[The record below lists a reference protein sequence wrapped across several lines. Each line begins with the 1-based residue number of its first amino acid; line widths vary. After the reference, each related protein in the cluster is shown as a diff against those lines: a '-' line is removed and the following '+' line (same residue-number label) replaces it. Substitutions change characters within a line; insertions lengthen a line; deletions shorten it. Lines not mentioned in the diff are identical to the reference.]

1 MEYSAVYPSKG
12 RPLNILKNT
21 ETITAHLFRRVQ
33 GESYE
38 IYYGIIYPPKLLYP
52 FRHNTC
58 IRGKCHLDDTYFFL
72 LSRLPSKVRKRRRY
86 LGYMLVSFSFF
97 PALFLGEF
105 TSHFTV
111 SLSSQYLHL

>member
-1 MEYSAVYPSKG
+1 MEIFSGLSQQG
-12 RPLNILKNT
+12 RAAEYFKNT

-58 IRGKCHLDDTYFFL
+58 IRGKCHLDDTYFFC
-72 LSRLPSKVRKRRRY
+72 
-86 LGYMLVSFSFF
+86 
-97 PALFLGEF
+97 
-105 TSHFTV
+105 
-111 SLSSQYLHL
+111 